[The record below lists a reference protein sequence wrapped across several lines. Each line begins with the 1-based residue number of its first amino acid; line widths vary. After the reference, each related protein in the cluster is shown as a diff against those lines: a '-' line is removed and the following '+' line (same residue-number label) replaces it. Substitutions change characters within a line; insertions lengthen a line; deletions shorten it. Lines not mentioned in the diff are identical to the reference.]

1 MKTNGGGKKIKLLF
15 HHSFRRPVK
24 IRVETEPLH
33 SADWIEPS
41 IPAGLLLPTTTR
53 PAPLARSRPR
63 VIRLELAPQPDWR
76 IVGDHE
82 LMLQQETE
90 VACQ

>member
-1 MKTNGGGKKIKLLF
+1 MRTRRGCQQIKLVF
-15 HHSFRRPVK
+15 HPSFRRPVK

-33 SADWIEPS
+33 LADWIEPS

-53 PAPLARSRPR
+53 PAPLAQSRPR
-63 VIRLELAPQPDWR
+63 FIRLELAPQPDWR

-82 LMLQQETE
+82 LMPQERTE
-90 VACQ
+90 IACF